1 MTLQWW
7 HTLIKSCI
15 MSFGRYK
22 SFRVTAVWWHE
33 ILDWNLKCPCGHA
46 IWQVAWDGLPLQ
58 EFTGVHCLKAF
69 TASLYI
75 YIFQMIEIT
84 KIISQNYWL
93 VFTNRFPEMTVNR
106 QGATLQQFYSASQ
119 LSKLN
124 KLTREPKRNL
134 KLTWDA
140 THSSWISLASLKTKE
155 PLLTNLVVFCCDHS
169 GYVV

>member
-1 MTLQWW
+1 MTYFDQILHNVIWKVQIFSCDSCLVTWNPR
-7 HTLIKSCI
+7 LKSE
-15 MSFGRYK
+15 MSLWSCDMTGCMRW
-22 SFRVTAVWWHE
+22 TAPAGIHRGALFE
-33 ILDWNLKCPCGHA
+33 GIHSL
-46 IWQVAWDGLPLQ
+46 
-58 EFTGVHCLKAF
+58 
-69 TASLYI
+69 SLYI

-155 PLLTNLVVFCCDHS
+155 PLLTNLVVFCCDLS